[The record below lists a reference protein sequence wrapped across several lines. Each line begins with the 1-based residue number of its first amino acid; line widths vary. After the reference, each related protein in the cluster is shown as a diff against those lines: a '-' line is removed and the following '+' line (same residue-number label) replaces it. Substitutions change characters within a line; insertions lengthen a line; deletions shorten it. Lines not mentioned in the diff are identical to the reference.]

1 MIRMRNMCRSH
12 TAYISDLL
20 GDQLLRPLIIK
31 KAFYAEQLEQLF
43 VLMDAQN
50 AFFNAEV
57 SNWFLYTV
65 RGTGDFAASGEMLWS
80 RMGAYPDIPVR
91 Q

>member
-20 GDQLLRPLIIK
+20 GDQLLRPLIIN
-31 KAFYAEQLEQLF
+31 KAFYAESFEQPS

-50 AFFNAEV
+50 AFFNAGV
-57 SNWFLYTV
+57 SMVSLYRV
-65 RGTGDFAASGEMLWS
+65 KYGIFRRVW
-80 RMGAYPDIPVR
+80 
-91 Q
+91 

>member
-20 GDQLLRPLIIK
+20 EDQLLRPLIIN
-31 KAFYAEQLEQLF
+31 KAFYAESFEQLS

-50 AFFNAEV
+50 AFFNAGV
-57 SNWFLYTV
+57 SNWSLYTV
-65 RGTGDFAASGEMLWS
+65 
-80 RMGAYPDIPVR
+80 
-91 Q
+91 

>member
-20 GDQLLRPLIIK
+20 EDQLLRPLIIN
-31 KAFYAEQLEQLF
+31 KAFYAELFEQLS

-50 AFFNAEV
+50 AFFNAVV
-57 SNWFLYTV
+57 SNWPLYTV
-65 RGTGDFAASGEMLWS
+65 
-80 RMGAYPDIPVR
+80 
-91 Q
+91 